1 MNDNMEIQHPHRQYL
16 GDSVYVDWDGYNI
29 VLQTDNGMGIDQQ
42 IFVEPE
48 VFEKLCTYVEELHR
62 KLEQK

>member
-1 MNDNMEIQHPHRQYL
+1 MNDNSEHPHRQYL
-16 GDSVYVDWDGYNI
+16 GDSVYADWDGFNI

-48 VFEKLCTYVEELHR
+48 VFEMLCTYVEELHR